1 MKLTTFAAL
10 LPAAAVLLT
19 ATLPAQ
25 ADLLHKHPVAAGAAA
40 GLAAHHFAKK
50 GAAGRAARGQKP
62 NFAERHPVAAG
73 VGAGVA
79 AHHLLHH

>member
-10 LPAAAVLLT
+10 LPAAMLLT

-25 ADLLHKHPVAAGAAA
+25 ADLLHKHPVAAGAAT

-62 NFAERHPVAAG
+62 NFAERHPIVTG